1 MNRTA
6 KARLTDANMIQSS
19 DFYRVTHSSDLHLS
33 RNLVLDCYKKQSSVG
48 VLQRNIQKIN
58 SKTPVPESLFQ

>member
-19 DFYRVTHSSDLHLS
+19 DFCRVTHSSDLHLS

-48 VLQRNIQKIN
+48 VLQRKC
-58 SKTPVPESLFQ
+58 S

>member
-6 KARLTDANMIQSS
+6 KARLTDANIQSS

-48 VLQRNIQKIN
+48 VLQRKC
-58 SKTPVPESLFQ
+58 S